1 MSTSSTAL
9 RASPSVYVGLFLVT
23 LATIMYEVALTRIFS
38 VTMWYHFAFVAISVA
53 MFGMTVGAL
62 IVYLRPGWF
71 PPERVSGGLGAS
83 ALTFGVAIVLSL
95 LTQLAVPFA
104 PALSL
109 LGLYSVVFTYVVV
122 AVPFVF
128 SGICVTLALT
138 RFPRQLPTLYGVDLL
153 GAAVGCVLV
162 LIALDVTDGP
172 TTVVATGLIACAAAG
187 AFLTGSDGVRL
198 RAAALAAVTVLAVF
212 VAMNSLRIVDQA
224 SLLRVEWV
232 KGAHESR
239 PLFEKWNSFSRVT
252 VFGDPT
258 RPSPPKGW
266 GLSATYP
273 PDRGVHQLALLIDAS
288 AGTVLTGF
296 DGRLET
302 VEHLKFDV
310 TNVPHWLRRDARV
323 LVVGTGGGRDVLS
336 ALAFGQREVVGVEIN
351 GAILEVVNAHF
362 GAFTGRLD
370 RDPRVT
376 FVNDEARSYIA
387 RQRQQF
393 DILQISLIDTWAA
406 TGAGAFVLSE
416 HSLYTTE
423 AWGLFL
429 ERLTPR
435 GLLSV
440 SRFYFDP
447 RPDETYRVV
456 SLAVSALARRGVTRP
471 REHLAIILHATG
483 ADGRRAPLGVATL
496 LVSPTPLSA
505 ADVDVL
511 ENLARQLRF
520 DVVLSPRHA
529 ANTTL
534 EALTSGQDLAAF
546 YAQFP
551 VNIAPP
557 TDNSPF
563 FFHTLRLGDIF
574 DGALWRAGLGGDGSN
589 VQAVWVLGVLLLTVV
604 GLTILCVIVPLV
616 LTADRRGLAGTTP
629 LFVFFAGIGLGFML
643 VEISQMQRLI
653 VFLGHPTYGLS
664 VVLFAM
670 LASSGLG
677 SLVAGRFDSRGV
689 RVVFPIVAL
698 VAALAV
704 FGTAT
709 PMATR
714 AFEAATTATR
724 IAVAI
729 TLLFP
734 IGFLMG
740 MAFPLGMRAATARSS
755 ALAPWLWGINGAT
768 SVCASVLAVA
778 IALHWGI
785 AASFWTGVA
794 CYVAAAGALAV
805 VSMAPASADVP
816 IGLTPLHPEVD

>member
-1 MSTSSTAL
+1 MATA
-9 RASPSVYVGLFLVT
+9 RGPSPGVYAGLFLVT
-23 LATIMYEVALTRIFS
+23 LATITYEIALTRIFS

-62 IVYLRPGWF
+62 IVYLRPAWF
-71 PPERVSGGLGAS
+71 PVERVAGGLGTS
-83 ALTFGVAIVLSL
+83 ALLFGVTIVLSL
-95 LTQLAVPFA
+95 LTQLVVPFA

-109 LGLYSVVFTYVVV
+109 LGMYSVAFTYVVV
-122 AVPFVF
+122 AIPFVF

-138 RFPRQLPTLYGVDLL
+138 RFPRQLPALYAVDLL
-153 GAAVGCVLV
+153 GAALGCVLV
-162 LIALDVTDGP
+162 LVALDATDGP
-172 TTVVATGLIACAAAG
+172 TTVVATALIACAAA
-187 AFLTGSDGVRL
+187 AVFLTAIESIRL
-198 RAAALAAVTVLAVF
+198 RAGALAAVTVLGAF
-212 VAMNSLRIVDQA
+212 VAVNSLRIVEQA

-232 KGAHESR
+232 KGAHEPR

-252 VFGDPT
+252 VSGDPA

-266 GLSATYP
+266 GLSAAYP
-273 PDRGVHQLALLIDAS
+273 PDRWVHQLALLIDAS

-302 VEHLKFDV
+302 VEHLKYDV
-310 TNVPHWLRRDARV
+310 TNVPHWLRQDARV
-323 LVVGTGGGRDVLS
+323 LVVGAGGGRDVLS

-370 RDPRVT
+370 QDPRVT
-376 FVNDEARSYIA
+376 FVNDEARSYVA
-387 RQRQQF
+387 RQRQRF

-416 HSLYTTE
+416 HALYTTE
-423 AWGLFL
+423 AWRLFL

-440 SRFYFDP
+440 SRYHFAP

-456 SLAVSALARRGVTRP
+456 SLAVSALAQLGITRP
-471 REHLAIILHATG
+471 REHLAIVLHATG

-505 ADVDVL
+505 ADVAAL
-511 ENLARQLRF
+511 EDLARRLRF

-529 ANTTL
+529 ADKMF
-534 EALTSGQDLAAF
+534 EALTSGQDLTAL
-546 YAQFP
+546 YARFP

-557 TDNSPF
+557 TDDSPF

-574 DGALWRAGLGGDGSN
+574 DGALWRAGLGGDASN

-604 GLTILCVIVPLV
+604 GLTVLCVVVPLV
-616 LTADRRGLAGTTP
+616 LTADRSSLAGTTP

-677 SLVAGRFDSRGV
+677 SLAAGHLEGRGV
-689 RVVFPIVAL
+689 RAVLPVAAL
-698 VAALAV
+698 VATLAV

-709 PMATR
+709 PMAIR

-724 IAVAI
+724 IAMAI
-729 TLLFP
+729 GLLFP

-740 MAFPLGMRAATARSS
+740 MAFPLGMRVATTRAPT
-755 ALAPWLWGINGAT
+755 LAPWLWGINGAT

-785 AASFWTGVA
+785 AASFWAGVA
-794 CYVAAAGALAV
+794 CYVAAAAAL
-805 VSMAPASADVP
+805 VSPASRRADVP
-816 IGLTPLHPEVD
+816 IGLTPLRSEGE